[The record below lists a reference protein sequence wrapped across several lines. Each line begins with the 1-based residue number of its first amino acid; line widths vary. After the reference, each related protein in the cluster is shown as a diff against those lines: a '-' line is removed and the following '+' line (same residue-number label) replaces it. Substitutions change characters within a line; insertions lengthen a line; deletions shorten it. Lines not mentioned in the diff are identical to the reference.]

1 MEQPMSSTTNTNN
14 ILYTPQFPSYQQQ
27 PQSQP
32 HSQHA
37 QSFINQSSLIEYA
50 NIVCCICSAPIPA
63 NPRGI
68 CDACEKKS
76 IDISSGISNQSTIYY
91 CKNCQRYMRP
101 PWIKC
106 ELEST
111 DMMNLCLSK
120 IKGLNKAQIVDS
132 AFVWTEPHSKLIKVK
147 ITIQKFLDKQL
158 ATASLILEYK
168 VEWTQCDDCK
178 KTFTPHLWNASVQ
191 VRQKVNHKMT
201 FLYLEQL
208 ILKHKAHTKTLNIKE
223 HNEGIDF
230 YFSSKSHA
238 QTFMSFVNSVMPI
251 KTKQSRQLISH
262 DQKSNV
268 FNYKYSFMLEIAPIC
283 RNDLIVLSNETS
295 KAFGGIGPFV
305 LCYKQ
310 TNHIHLID
318 PITFDILDIDGTT
331 YWQHQ
336 FKSVVNRECLS
347 EFYVMNCN
355 EEVDYDRKYEKER
368 GMKSA
373 QRKMDVDVD
382 VDNSSN
388 NATIN
393 ISNVNVSD
401 QYERRKR
408 HNLEKNRFVVVTAQV
423 VKNGYTDVI
432 EVRTHLGRKMHPG
445 DVYYGY
451 DLREINV
458 SGELLNGVGKE
469 KVPDVV
475 LVKKKYHVGERK
487 IFKLK
492 RMKMDVEGD
501 DDDEDG
507 KEKERGR
514 KGKKRQQKVNDRK
527 EKEFERFVEDVAV
540 TKDIRSK
547 INLYV
552 NKEEVDKLGKDLEKM
567 GLCKDGEE
575 DGNDSDTEIKMTE
588 LIDKLNIDDDSDDD
602 GNNNGDDDEDYTC
615 EFGSAKAHNN
625 TNNVE
630 GDGNKK
636 VKIGEKRERNGE
648 HINDE

>member
-1 MEQPMSSTTNTNN
+1 MEQPMSSATNTNN
-14 ILYTPQFPSYQQQ
+14 ILYTPQFLTPNPNQQ
-27 PQSQP
+27 PQQP
-32 HSQHA
+32 Q

-50 NIVCCICSAPIPA
+50 NIVCCMCSAPIPA

-76 IDISSGISNQSTIYY
+76 VDISSGISNQSTIYY

-106 ELEST
+106 ELESS

-158 ATASLILEYK
+158 ASASLILEYK

-305 LCYKQ
+305 LCFKQ

-336 FKSVVNRECLS
+336 FRSVVNRECLS
-347 EFYVMNCN
+347 EFYVMNCS
-355 EEVDYDRKYEKER
+355 EEVDYERRYAKER
-368 GMKSA
+368 LMKA
-373 QRKMDVDVD
+373 EQRKMDVDMD
-382 VDNSSN
+382 VNT
-388 NATIN
+388 NA
-393 ISNVNVSD
+393 SVSANAHDDD
-401 QYERRKR
+401 QYEKRKR
-408 HNLEKNRFVVVTAQV
+408 HNLDKNRFVVVTAQV
-423 VKNGYTDVI
+423 VKNGYSDVI
-432 EVRTHLGRKMHPG
+432 EVRSHLGRKMRPG

-458 SGELLNGVGKE
+458 SGELVNGVGKE

-475 LVKKKYHVGERK
+475 LVRKKYHVAERK
-487 IFKLK
+487 IFKLR
-492 RMKMDVEGD
+492 RMKMDVEGEEEEND
-501 DDDEDG
+501 
-507 KEKERGR
+507 KEKGKRGKR
-514 KGKKRQQKVNDRK
+514 KQQKINDRK

-540 TKDIRSK
+540 TKDIRNK

-567 GLCKDGEE
+567 GLCKEDED

-588 LIDKLNIDDDSDDD
+588 LIDKLNIDDDSDDN
-602 GNNNGDDDEDYTC
+602 GNNNENEEDYSC
-615 EFGSAKAHNN
+615 EFVGKK
-625 TNNVE
+625 T
-630 GDGNKK
+630 GDNGDNNKK

-648 HINDE
+648 YIDDD

>member
-14 ILYTPQFPSYQQQ
+14 ILYTPQFLTPNPNQQ
-27 PQSQP
+27 PQQP
-32 HSQHA
+32 Q

-50 NIVCCICSAPIPA
+50 NIVCCMCSAPIPA

-76 IDISSGISNQSTIYY
+76 VDISSGISNQSTIYY

-106 ELEST
+106 ELESS

-158 ATASLILEYK
+158 ASASLILEYK

-305 LCYKQ
+305 LCFKQ

-336 FKSVVNRECLS
+336 FRSVVNRECLS
-347 EFYVMNCN
+347 EFYVMNCS
-355 EEVDYDRKYEKER
+355 EEVDYERRYAKER
-368 GMKSA
+368 LMKA
-373 QRKMDVDVD
+373 EQRKMDVDMD
-382 VDNSSN
+382 VNT
-388 NATIN
+388 NA
-393 ISNVNVSD
+393 SVSANAHDDD
-401 QYERRKR
+401 QYEKRKR
-408 HNLEKNRFVVVTAQV
+408 HNLDKNRFVVVTAQV
-423 VKNGYTDVI
+423 VKNGYSDVI
-432 EVRTHLGRKMHPG
+432 EVRSHLGRKMRPG

-458 SGELLNGVGKE
+458 SGELVNGVGKE

-475 LVKKKYHVGERK
+475 LVRKKYHVAERK
-487 IFKLK
+487 IFKLR
-492 RMKMDVEGD
+492 RMKMDVEGEEEEND
-501 DDDEDG
+501 
-507 KEKERGR
+507 KEKGKRGKR
-514 KGKKRQQKVNDRK
+514 KQQKINDRK

-540 TKDIRSK
+540 TKDIRNK

-567 GLCKDGEE
+567 GLCKEDED

-588 LIDKLNIDDDSDDD
+588 LIDKLNIDDDSDDN
-602 GNNNGDDDEDYTC
+602 GNNNENEEDYSC
-615 EFGSAKAHNN
+615 EFVGKK
-625 TNNVE
+625 T
-630 GDGNKK
+630 GDNGDNNKK

-648 HINDE
+648 YIDDD

>member
-1 MEQPMSSTTNTNN
+1 
-14 ILYTPQFPSYQQQ
+14 
-27 PQSQP
+27 
-32 HSQHA
+32 
-37 QSFINQSSLIEYA
+37 
-50 NIVCCICSAPIPA
+50 
-63 NPRGI
+63 
-68 CDACEKKS
+68 
-76 IDISSGISNQSTIYY
+76 
-91 CKNCQRYMRP
+91 
-101 PWIKC
+101 
-106 ELEST
+106 
-111 DMMNLCLSK
+111 MMNLCLSK

-168 VEWTQCDDCK
+168 IEWTQCDDCK

-230 YFSSKSHA
+230 YFTSKSHA

-268 FNYKYSFMLEIAPIC
+268 FNYKYSFMIEIAPIC

-305 LCYKQ
+305 LCFKQ

-347 EFYVMNCN
+347 EFRIMNCS
-355 EEVDYDRKYEKER
+355 EEVDYGRKYVKER
-368 GMKSA
+368 LMKA
-373 QRKMDVDVD
+373 EQRKMEIDVDVD
-382 VDNSSN
+382 KDTHSDTKLS
-388 NATIN
+388 
-393 ISNVNVSD
+393 VSTQQQLPSDD
-401 QYERRKR
+401 QYEKRKR
-408 HNLEKNRFVVVTAQV
+408 HNLDKNRFVVVTAQV
-423 VKNGYTDVI
+423 VKEGYSDVI
-432 EVRTHLGRKMHPG
+432 EVRSHLGRKMHPG

-458 SGELLNGVGKE
+458 SGELMSGVGKE

-475 LVKKKYHVGERK
+475 LVRKKYHVNERK

-501 DDDEDG
+501 E
-507 KEKERGR
+507 EENE
-514 KGKKRQQKVNDRK
+514 KGKKGKRKQQKVCDRK
-527 EKEFERFVEDVAV
+527 EKEFEKFVEDVAV

-567 GLCKDGEE
+567 GLCKEEE
-575 DGNDSDTEIKMTE
+575 DDDSDTEIKMTE
-588 LIDKLNIDDDSDDD
+588 LIDKLNIDDDSDGDD
-602 GNNNGDDDEDYTC
+602 NGEDEEDYSAEFVGKKKGNDGNGDD
-615 EFGSAKAHNN
+615 NN
-625 TNNVE
+625 
-630 GDGNKK
+630 NKK

-648 HINDE
+648 YVDDE

>member
-1 MEQPMSSTTNTNN
+1 MEQPNN
-14 ILYTPQFPSYQQQ
+14 ILYTPQFPTYQPQTQQ
-27 PQSQP
+27 PQHQTT
-32 HSQHA
+32 
-37 QSFINQSSLIEYA
+37 INQSSLIEYA
-50 NIVCCICSAPIPA
+50 NIICCICSAPIPA

-68 CDACEKKS
+68 CDTCSKKS
-76 IDISSGISNQSTIYY
+76 IDISSSISNQSTIYY

-106 ELEST
+106 DLESS

-120 IKGLNKAQIVDS
+120 IKGLNKAQIIDS

-168 VEWTQCDDCK
+168 IEWTQCDDCK

-230 YFSSKSHA
+230 YFTSKSHA

-268 FNYKYSFMLEIAPIC
+268 FNYKYSFMIEIAPIC

-305 LCYKQ
+305 LCFKQ

-347 EFYVMNCN
+347 EFRIMNCS
-355 EEVDYDRKYEKER
+355 EEVDYGRKYVKER
-368 GMKSA
+368 LMKA
-373 QRKMDVDVD
+373 EQRKMEIDVDVD
-382 VDNSSN
+382 KDTHSN
-388 NATIN
+388 TKL
-393 ISNVNVSD
+393 SVSTQQQQLPSDD
-401 QYERRKR
+401 QYEKRKR
-408 HNLEKNRFVVVTAQV
+408 HNLDKNRFVVVTAQV
-423 VKNGYTDVI
+423 VKEGYRDVI
-432 EVRTHLGRKMHPG
+432 EVRSHLGRKMHPG

-458 SGELLNGVGKE
+458 SGELMNGVGKE

-475 LVKKKYHVGERK
+475 LVRKKYHVNERK

-501 DDDEDG
+501 E
-507 KEKERGR
+507 EENE
-514 KGKKRQQKVNDRK
+514 KGKKGKRKQQKVCDRK
-527 EKEFERFVEDVAV
+527 EKEFEKFVEDVAV

-567 GLCKDGEE
+567 GLCKEEEE
-575 DGNDSDTEIKMTE
+575 DDSDTEIKMTE
-588 LIDKLNIDDDSDDD
+588 LIDKLNIDDDSDGDD
-602 GNNNGDDDEDYTC
+602 NGEDEEDYSAEFVGKKKGNDGNGDD
-615 EFGSAKAHNN
+615 NN
-625 TNNVE
+625 
-630 GDGNKK
+630 NKK

-648 HINDE
+648 YVDDE

>member
-1 MEQPMSSTTNTNN
+1 MEQPMSSTTITNN
-14 ILYTPQFPSYQQQ
+14 ILYTPQFNTYQQQQ
-27 PQSQP
+27 PQPQ
-32 HSQHA
+32 QQ

-50 NIVCCICSAPIPA
+50 NIVCCVCSAPIPA

-76 IDISSGISNQSTIYY
+76 VDISSGISNQSTIYY

-106 ELEST
+106 DLEST

-147 ITIQKFLDKQL
+147 ITIQKHLDKQL
-158 ATASLILEYK
+158 ASASLILEYK

-305 LCYKQ
+305 LCFKQ

-347 EFYVMNCN
+347 EFYVMNCS
-355 EEVDYDRKYEKER
+355 EEVDYERKYVKER
-368 GMKSA
+368 LMKEA

-382 VDNSSN
+382 G
-388 NATIN
+388 NASKEN
-393 ISNVNVSD
+393 AHDDD

-408 HNLEKNRFVVVTAQV
+408 HNLDKNRFVVVTAQV
-423 VKNGYTDVI
+423 VKEGYSDVI
-432 EVRTHLGRKMHPG
+432 EVRSHLGRKMRPG

-458 SGELLNGVGKE
+458 SGELVNGVGKE

-475 LVKKKYHVGERK
+475 LVRKKYHVAERK

-492 RMKMDVEGD
+492 RMKMDVEGEEEEND
-501 DDDEDG
+501 
-507 KEKERGR
+507 KEKE
-514 KGKKRQQKVNDRK
+514 KGKKGKRKQQRVNDRK
-527 EKEFERFVEDVAV
+527 EKEFEKFVEDVAV

-567 GLCKDGEE
+567 GLCKDDDDNN

-588 LIDKLNIDDDSDDD
+588 LIDKLNIDDDSDD
-602 GNNNGDDDEDYTC
+602 NNNNNDDDDDDYTS
-615 EFGSAKAHNN
+615 EFASGKTHNN
-625 TNNVE
+625 G
-630 GDGNKK
+630 GDVDNNKK

-648 HINDE
+648 HINDDS

>member
-1 MEQPMSSTTNTNN
+1 MEQHMSSATNTNN
-14 ILYTPQFPSYQQQ
+14 ILYTPQFLSANPIQQ
-27 PQSQP
+27 PQPQ
-32 HSQHA
+32 

-76 IDISSGISNQSTIYY
+76 VDISSGISSQGTIYY

-106 ELEST
+106 ELESA

-147 ITIQKFLDKQL
+147 ITIQKLLDKQL
-158 ATASLILEYK
+158 ASASLILEYK

-178 KTFTPHLWNASVQ
+178 KTFTPHLWNAAVQ

-208 ILKHKAHTKTLNIKE
+208 ILKHKAHTKTLNVKE

-283 RNDLIVLSNETS
+283 RNDLIVLSSETS

-305 LCYKQ
+305 LCFKQ

-347 EFYVMNCN
+347 EFCVMNCS
-355 EEVDYDRKYEKER
+355 EEVDYSAKYVKER
-368 GMKSA
+368 MLKES

-382 VDNSSN
+382 ANTSSVSKDN
-388 NATIN
+388 AQ
-393 ISNVNVSD
+393 D
-401 QYERRKR
+401 QYEKRKR

-423 VKNGYTDVI
+423 VKDGYSDVI
-432 EVRTHLGRKMHPG
+432 EVRSHLGRKMRPG

-458 SGELLNGVGKE
+458 SGDLARGVGKE

-475 LVKKKYHVGERK
+475 LVRKKYHVAERK

-492 RMKMDVEGD
+492 RMKMDVEG
-501 DDDEDG
+501 EEEENVNE
-507 KEKERGR
+507 KEKEKGKR
-514 KGKKRQQKVNDRK
+514 GKKRQKANDRR

-552 NKEEVDKLGKDLEKM
+552 NKEEVDKLGKDLEQM
-567 GLCKDGEE
+567 GLCKEDE

-588 LIDKLNIDDDSDDD
+588 LIDKLNIDDDSSDND
-602 GNNNGDDDEDYTC
+602 NNGDEEDYTC
-615 EFGSAKAHNN
+615 EFVSGKARD
-625 TNNVE
+625 
-630 GDGNKK
+630 GDDKK

-648 HINDE
+648 HIGNEVDDDVK

>member
-1 MEQPMSSTTNTNN
+1 MEQPPTNPNN
-14 ILYTPQFPSYQQQ
+14 ILYTPQLPTHQ

-32 HSQHA
+32 QSQQPQH
-37 QSFINQSSLIEYA
+37 QSIINQSSLIEYA

-68 CDACEKKS
+68 CDTCEKKS
-76 IDISSGISNQSTIYY
+76 IDISSSISNQSTIYY

-106 ELEST
+106 DLESS

-230 YFSSKSHA
+230 YFTSKSHA

-305 LCYKQ
+305 LCFKQ

-347 EFYVMNCN
+347 EFHIMNCS
-355 EEVDYDRKYEKER
+355 EEVDYNRKYVKER
-368 GMKSA
+368 SMKA
-373 QRKMDVDVD
+373 EQRKMDIDVD
-382 VDNSSN
+382 RSTQQHVDSD
-388 NATIN
+388 
-393 ISNVNVSD
+393 D
-401 QYERRKR
+401 QYEKRKR
-408 HNLEKNRFVVVTAQV
+408 HNLDKNRFVVVTAQV
-423 VKNGYTDVI
+423 VKDGYSDVI
-432 EVRTHLGRKMHPG
+432 EVRSHLGRKMRAG

-458 SGELLNGVGKE
+458 SGELMNDVGKE

-475 LVKKKYHVGERK
+475 LVRKKYHVNERK

-492 RMKMDVEGD
+492 RMKMDVED
-501 DDDEDG
+501 NEEEN
-507 KEKERGR
+507 EKVK
-514 KGKKRQQKVNDRK
+514 KGKKKQQKVSDRK

-567 GLCKDGEE
+567 GLCKEEE
-575 DGNDSDTEIKMTE
+575 DDDSDTEIKITE
-588 LIDKLNIDDDSDDD
+588 LIDKLNIDDDSEGD
-602 GNNNGDDDEDYTC
+602 NNGDDEEDYSA
-615 EFGSAKAHNN
+615 EFVGKKMN
-625 TNNVE
+625 
-630 GDGNKK
+630 GDGNGSGNNKK

-648 HINDE
+648 YVNDD

>member
-1 MEQPMSSTTNTNN
+1 MEQPMSSATNTNN
-14 ILYTPQFPSYQQQ
+14 ILYTPQFLTPNPNQQ
-27 PQSQP
+27 PQQP
-32 HSQHA
+32 Q

-50 NIVCCICSAPIPA
+50 NIVCCMCSAPIPA

-76 IDISSGISNQSTIYY
+76 VDISSGISNQSTIYY

-106 ELEST
+106 ELESS

-158 ATASLILEYK
+158 ASASLILEYK

-305 LCYKQ
+305 LCFKQ

-336 FKSVVNRECLS
+336 FRSVVNRECLS
-347 EFYVMNCN
+347 EFYVMNCS
-355 EEVDYDRKYEKER
+355 EEVDYERRYAKER
-368 GMKSA
+368 LMKA
-373 QRKMDVDVD
+373 EQRKMDVDMD
-382 VDNSSN
+382 VNT
-388 NATIN
+388 NA
-393 ISNVNVSD
+393 SVSANAHDDD
-401 QYERRKR
+401 QYEKRKR
-408 HNLEKNRFVVVTAQV
+408 HNLDKNRFVVVTAQV
-423 VKNGYTDVI
+423 VKNGYSDVI
-432 EVRTHLGRKMHPG
+432 EVRSHLGRKMRPG

-458 SGELLNGVGKE
+458 SGELVNGVGKE

-475 LVKKKYHVGERK
+475 LVRKKYHVAERK
-487 IFKLK
+487 IFKLR
-492 RMKMDVEGD
+492 RMKMDVEGEEEEND
-501 DDDEDG
+501 
-507 KEKERGR
+507 KEKGKRGKR
-514 KGKKRQQKVNDRK
+514 KQQKINDRK

-540 TKDIRSK
+540 TKDIRNK

-567 GLCKDGEE
+567 GLCKEDED

-588 LIDKLNIDDDSDDD
+588 LIDKLNIDDDSDDN
-602 GNNNGDDDEDYTC
+602 GNNNENEEDYSC
-615 EFGSAKAHNN
+615 EFVGKKP
-625 TNNVE
+625 
-630 GDGNKK
+630 GDNGDNNKK

-648 HINDE
+648 YIDDD

>member
-14 ILYTPQFPSYQQQ
+14 ILYTPQFNTYQQQQ
-27 PQSQP
+27 PQPQ
-32 HSQHA
+32 QQ

-50 NIVCCICSAPIPA
+50 NIVCCVCSAPIPA

-76 IDISSGISNQSTIYY
+76 VDISSGISNQSTIYY

-106 ELEST
+106 DLEST

-147 ITIQKFLDKQL
+147 ITIQKHLDKQL
-158 ATASLILEYK
+158 ASASLILEYK

-305 LCYKQ
+305 LCFKQ

-347 EFYVMNCN
+347 EFYVMNCS
-355 EEVDYDRKYEKER
+355 EEVDYERKYVKER
-368 GMKSA
+368 LMKEA

-382 VDNSSN
+382 G
-388 NATIN
+388 NASKEN
-393 ISNVNVSD
+393 AHDDD

-408 HNLEKNRFVVVTAQV
+408 HNLDKNRFVVVTAQV
-423 VKNGYTDVI
+423 VKEGYSDVI
-432 EVRTHLGRKMHPG
+432 EVRSHLGRKMRPG

-458 SGELLNGVGKE
+458 SGELVNGVGKE

-475 LVKKKYHVGERK
+475 LVRKKYHVAERK

-492 RMKMDVEGD
+492 RMKMDVEGEEEEND
-501 DDDEDG
+501 
-507 KEKERGR
+507 KEKE
-514 KGKKRQQKVNDRK
+514 KGKKGKRKQQRVNDRK
-527 EKEFERFVEDVAV
+527 EKEFEKFVEDVAV

-567 GLCKDGEE
+567 GLCKDDDDNN

-588 LIDKLNIDDDSDDD
+588 LIDKLNIDDDSDD
-602 GNNNGDDDEDYTC
+602 NNNNNDDDDYTS
-615 EFGSAKAHNN
+615 EFASGKTHNN
-625 TNNVE
+625 G
-630 GDGNKK
+630 GDVDNNKK

-648 HINDE
+648 HINDDS